1 MYSWNATGVECDLSW
16 KVANSDYQ
24 LLVVVNLEDSASAST
39 SAPHQ
44 GTAPFLPCHAHRFE
58 HRNGMDPHSNFW
70 LCFFFRIRPRQ
81 SRADRWGLRFR
92 ARGSISTKTRH
103 QIQWMLNENPI
114 WAPQILTAAD
124 YHLHLTGVSDFIS
137 KNAQVPSPKSGLR
150 DFSTRKSSTDFTCA
164 TVSTVGWIP
173 RHIAPGPKIGS
184 RPTKL
189 ETPATKYEA
198 TSRTWSVSR
207 SWF

>member
-1 MYSWNATGVECDLSW
+1 MSCTPIRKQKWYGSS
-16 KVANSDYQ
+16 Q
-24 LLVVVNLEDSASAST
+24 
-39 SAPHQ
+39 Q
-44 GTAPFLPCHAHRFE
+44 FLT
-58 HRNGMDPHSNFW
+58 
-70 LCFFFRIRPRQ
+70 LFFSRIRACQ
-81 SRADRWGLRFR
+81 STADSWGLHLR
-92 ARGSISTKTRH
+92 ALFALFPPKLSTKFSGCST
-103 QIQWMLNENPI
+103 NENPSI

-150 DFSTRKSSTDFTCA
+150 DFSARKSSTDFTCA

-173 RHIAPGPKIGS
+173 THIAPGPKIRS

-189 ETPATKYEA
+189 EAPATKYEA
-198 TSRTWSVSR
+198 TSRTRSVSR